1 MVALSAQRN
10 QTKRP
15 DFSKRLS
22 LLGSTGSIGTQALDV
37 AQRIGCPITALAA
50 YSSVKTL
57 EEQSRRF
64 HPRLAVL
71 ADEKAADDLRV
82 RLADT
87 SVRVAGGT
95 EGLCEAASLDET
107 DLVLN
112 ALVGMAGLRPT
123 LAAID
128 AGRDVALANKE
139 TLVAGGALVMQAA
152 AQRGVKILPVDSE
165 HSAIFQCLQGAPPA
179 DRALKRLILTASG
192 GPFFGKTRNE
202 LRHVRLQDALQH
214 PNWNMGAKITIDSAT
229 MMNKGL
235 EMIEARWLFDVPP
248 ENIDIVV
255 HRESVVHSLIE
266 YDDHSVI
273 AQLGVPDMR
282 LPIQYAI
289 TWPERVASPVK
300 ELDLAEWGRLTFYPP
315 DEDTFV
321 CIGICRQAISRG
333 GLYPA
338 AVNAANEQAVAL
350 FREEKIGF
358 LDIGGLVGSVLGL
371 SLPKTENA
379 TAGLSEILE
388 VDEEIRQYI
397 IHAAQQLTR

>member
-1 MVALSAQRN
+1 MVLSAQCS
-10 QTKRP
+10 QIKQP
-15 DFSKRLS
+15 DLSKRLS

-37 AQRIGCPITALAA
+37 AQRIGCPIAALTA
-50 YSSVKTL
+50 YSSVKAL
-57 EEQSRRF
+57 EEQARRF
-64 HPRLAVL
+64 HPHLAVL
-71 ADEKAADDLRV
+71 ADEKAAADLRV

-87 SVRVAGGT
+87 SVRVAGGM
-95 EGLCEAASLDET
+95 EGLCEAASFDET

-179 DRALKRLILTASG
+179 NRSLKRLILTASG
-192 GPFFGKTRNE
+192 GPFFGKTRDE

-214 PNWNMGAKITIDSAT
+214 PNWNMGAKITIDSST

-248 ENIDIVV
+248 ENIHIVV

-300 ELDLAEWGRLTFYPP
+300 ELDLAEWGQLTFYPP

-358 LDIGGLVGSVLGL
+358 LDIGELVGSVLGL
-371 SLPKTENA
+371 SLPKTETE

-388 VDEEIRQYI
+388 ADEEIRRYI
-397 IHAAQQLTR
+397 INAAQQLTR

>member
-1 MVALSAQRN
+1 MVLSAQCS
-10 QTKRP
+10 QTKQP
-15 DFSKRLS
+15 DLSKRLS

-37 AQRIGCPITALAA
+37 AQRIGCPIAALTA
-50 YSSVKTL
+50 YSSVKAL
-57 EEQSRRF
+57 EEQARRF
-64 HPRLAVL
+64 HPHLAVL
-71 ADEKAADDLRV
+71 ADEKAAADLRV

-87 SVRVAGGT
+87 SVRVAGGM

-179 DRALKRLILTASG
+179 NRSLKRLILTASG
-192 GPFFGKTRNE
+192 GPFFGKTRDE

-248 ENIDIVV
+248 ENIHIVV

-358 LDIGGLVGSVLGL
+358 LDIGELVGSVLGL
-371 SLPKTENA
+371 SLPKTETE

-388 VDEEIRQYI
+388 ADEEIRRYI
-397 IHAAQQLTR
+397 INAAQQLTR

>member
-1 MVALSAQRN
+1 MVLSAQCS
-10 QTKRP
+10 QIKQP
-15 DFSKRLS
+15 DLSKRLS

-37 AQRIGCPITALAA
+37 AQRIGCPIAALTA
-50 YSSVKTL
+50 YSSVKAL
-57 EEQSRRF
+57 EEQARRF
-64 HPRLAVL
+64 HPHLAVL
-71 ADEKAADDLRV
+71 ADEKTAADLRV

-87 SVRVAGGT
+87 SVRVAGGM

-179 DRALKRLILTASG
+179 NRSLKRLILTASG
-192 GPFFGKTRNE
+192 GPFFGKTRDE

-248 ENIDIVV
+248 ENIHIVV

-289 TWPERVASPVK
+289 TWPERVASSVK
-300 ELDLAEWGRLTFYPP
+300 ELDLAEWGQLTFYPP

-333 GLYPA
+333 GLYPV

-358 LDIGGLVGSVLGL
+358 LDIGELVGSVLGL
-371 SLPKTENA
+371 SLPKTETE

-388 VDEEIRQYI
+388 ADEEIRRYI
-397 IHAAQQLTR
+397 INAAQQLTR